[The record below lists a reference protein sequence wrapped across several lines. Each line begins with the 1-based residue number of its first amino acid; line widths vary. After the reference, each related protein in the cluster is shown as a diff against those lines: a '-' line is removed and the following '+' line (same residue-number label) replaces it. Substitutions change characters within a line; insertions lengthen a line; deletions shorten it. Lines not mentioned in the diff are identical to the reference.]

1 MALLRFRRRN
11 GAGRRMAPLDHAL
24 APTDVLW
31 AVGSVCNLQRTPFDP
46 SLVQSQFPP
55 PHTTLTLVEA
65 VRASGFHADAL
76 AVDVPALATL
86 PQPCLVLLLPAR
98 AASSGSKETGVAPHD
113 LPGMSAPMD
122 ESKGATDSGAN
133 VSPRIPHAL
142 ALVVKIESDR
152 VLYFRAGTNTPAI
165 ATTEEFAGL
174 FAGVA
179 LAIIAAER
187 PVRDDDPVVRPAPFS
202 FRWFVPELLKHKR
215 IWRDVLAA
223 SLFIQMIALAT
234 PLCSQII
241 IDKVIV
247 HQTSSTLVVI
257 AVALTIFLLFSAGL
271 SWIRQYLVSHTGNRV
286 DAVLGMAVFTHLFR
300 LPVRYFEHRAT
311 GVVAARLHG
320 VETIREF
327 LSGAAVT
334 LLLDCPFLVIF
345 LALMVVYSVWLTLIT
360 LAILTVIVAIS
371 LAVAPL
377 FQYRLNQQFL
387 LGARNQAFL
396 TEYIAGME
404 TVKSLQM
411 EPQLG
416 RRYEE
421 YLAAYLQSNFTTRQL
436 ANTYNTVANGLEQLM
451 STAILCLGAWLVM
464 RNADFTIGMLVAF
477 QMFANRVSQPMLRM
491 VGLWQQFQQATIAVQ
506 RLADIMNA
514 PQEPYAIAPSR
525 DGAGPGRIEFKSVAF
540 RYRDELPFLFR
551 NMTFVVNPGQCVVVM
566 GPSGCG
572 KSTLAK
578 LLQGFCVPSDGQV
591 LLDARDSR
599 HFAANELR
607 AYFGVVPQETTLFS
621 GTVYDNLILANPFAT
636 FDQVVQSCK
645 HAEIHDAIA
654 ALPDGYQTEIGERGV
669 GLSGGQKQRIAI
681 ARALLKRP
689 KILIFDEAT
698 SNLDQPTADQIART
712 INGLKGKVTL
722 LFISHQV
729 PKGLA
734 ADLAIRIAE
743 PLARASG
750 GNSADGS
757 VRAGALQGAR

>member
-1 MALLRFRRRN
+1 MALLRFRSPNGTPRRQ
-11 GAGRRMAPLDHAL
+11 AAIHHSIIPAEL
-24 APTDVLW
+24 VW
-31 AVGSVCNLQRTPFDP
+31 AVGSICNLQRTPFDAA
-46 SLVQSQFPP
+46 LIQSQYPP
-55 PHTTLTLVEA
+55 PHTTLTLIEA
-65 VRASGFHADAL
+65 VRGVGFHADAV
-76 AVDVPALATL
+76 AVDVPGLRAV
-86 PQPCLVLLLPAR
+86 PQPCVVLLSPDRAPADER
-98 AASSGSKETGVAPHD
+98 ANGSPAPADVCEPSDIEFH
-113 LPGMSAPMD
+113 G
-122 ESKGATDSGAN
+122 
-133 VSPRIPHAL
+133 L

-152 VLYFRAGTNTPAI
+152 VLYFRAGTNTPSI
-165 ATTEEFAGL
+165 ATIEEFAGM

-179 LAIIAAER
+179 LAIAAAESAA
-187 PVRDDDPVVRPAPFS
+187 VDDDPTGKPASFG

-215 IWRDVLAA
+215 IWRDVLLA
-223 SLFIQMIALAT
+223 SLFIQLIALAI

-257 AVALTIFLLFSAGL
+257 AVALSIFLVFSAGL

-286 DAVLGMAVFTHLFR
+286 DAVLGMSVFTHLFR

-345 LALMVVYSVWLTLIT
+345 LALMLVYSVWLTLVT
-360 LAILTVIVAIS
+360 LSILAAIVAIS
-371 LAVAPL
+371 IFVAPL
-377 FQYRLNQQFL
+377 FQQRLNNQFL

-416 RRYEE
+416 RQYEE
-421 YLAAYLQSNFTTRQL
+421 YLATYLQSNFSTRQL
-436 ANTYNTVANGLEQLM
+436 ANTYNTVANGLEQMM
-451 STAILCLGAWLVM
+451 STTILCLGAWLVM

-477 QMFANRVSQPMLRM
+477 QMFANRISQPMLRL
-491 VGLWQQFQQATIAVQ
+491 VGLWQQFQQATIAVR
-506 RLADIMNA
+506 RLADVMNA
-514 PQEPYAIAPSR
+514 PPEPYAIAPSR
-525 DGAGPGRIEFKSVAF
+525 DAAGPGRIEFRSVAF
-540 RYRDELPFLFR
+540 RYRDEMPLLFR
-551 NMTFVVNPGQCVVVM
+551 DMNFTVGPGQCVVVT

-578 LLQGFCVPSDGQV
+578 LLQGFCMPTDGQV
-591 LLDARDSR
+591 LIDGRDTR

-607 AYFGVVPQETTLFS
+607 GHFGVVPQETTLFS
-621 GTVYDNLILANPFAT
+621 GTIYDNLVLANPFAT
-636 FDQVVQSCK
+636 FDQVVRACK
-645 HAEIHDAIA
+645 YAEIHTAIA
-654 ALPDGYQTEIGERGV
+654 ALPKGYQTEIGERGV

-698 SNLDQPTADQIART
+698 SNLDQPTADHIART
-712 INGLKGKVTL
+712 VNGLKGKVTL
-722 LFISHQV
+722 LFISHQI
-729 PKGLA
+729 PKGLS

-750 GNSADGS
+750 GN
-757 VRAGALQGAR
+757 